1 MKKTATKIILKA
13 VGLYLTIAFILWKI
27 DPSTWT
33 KEARFGFLFVTAA
46 LGFSSIVDYFLNRE
60 EK

>member
-1 MKKTATKIILKA
+1 MKKTATKIIIQA
-13 VGLYLTIAFILWKI
+13 VGLYLTIAFILWEI

-33 KEARFGFLFVTAA
+33 KEARFGFLFATAT
-46 LGFSSIVDYFLNRE
+46 LGYYIVDYFLNRE